1 MFYVTFFTTKLLLIS
16 DGLKN
21 TRDGITLNPAHKH
34 WHTFFFLKDALPKI
48 LKDILHERYLCYTQK
63 KKKKKCK
70 EVSINSTWFIFVC
83 NYVHSGPMNLHVSI
97 QICPSSHFDVTAI
110 SPCPKNW
117 QSTEKNHVQGRL
129 EAQPVSVNKDAYKRL
144 KSRLRWRPRTFRSIH
159 PKENKDIFEKRRKV
173 SFIF

>member
-1 MFYVTFFTTKLLLIS
+1 M
-16 DGLKN
+16 
-21 TRDGITLNPAHKH
+21 
-34 WHTFFFLKDALPKI
+34 
-48 LKDILHERYLCYTQK
+48 KDICVILK
-63 KKKKKCK
+63 KKKKVQGGKHKLYLIYFCLQLCAFRTH
-70 EVSINSTWFIFVC
+70 ELTCIHPDLS
-83 NYVHSGPMNLHVSI
+83 
-97 QICPSSHFDVTAI
+97 SSHFDVTAI

-117 QSTEKNHVQGRL
+117 QSTEKNHVQGRF